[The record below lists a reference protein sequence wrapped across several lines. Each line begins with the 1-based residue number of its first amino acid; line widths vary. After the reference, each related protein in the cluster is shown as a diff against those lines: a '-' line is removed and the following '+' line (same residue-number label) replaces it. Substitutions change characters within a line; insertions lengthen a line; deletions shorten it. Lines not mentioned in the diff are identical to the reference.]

1 MPRTA
6 APVTPV
12 TVVPVD
18 ALDPADDALFVAW
31 HATDEACGIAEFG
44 DRHTAYSLDEIR
56 AADRDS
62 SERSERFAVVAV
74 AGPSAPG
81 QNVAGSAAAGPRPDV
96 RAVAAL
102 YLPLRDNPHLA
113 FSQVA
118 VHPDHR
124 RRGLATMLVTHLESR
139 CRELGRTTMT
149 VEGQRAVSRPDG
161 MTAFAHR
168 LGYQAALVD
177 LRGDLELDRVR
188 PDASFGHSSGSA
200 PAGYRFVTWWDE
212 IPEAWLEHQA
222 VLTSRMSTDAPL
234 GDLALEPENWDAAR
248 VREQWQIV
256 REQGRRMVETAA
268 VHLDSGALVG
278 YTSMAVA
285 AHTPDVAYQWDTLV
299 LREHRGHS
307 LGIRLKHANL
317 RALRTE
323 LPAVRRVVTWNA
335 DSNEPML
342 RVNRAMGF
350 ETVGVQ
356 VEWQKHL

>member
-1 MPRTA
+1 MTDS
-6 APVTPV
+6 PVTDSPV

-31 HATDEACGIAEFG
+31 HTVDEACGRSEFG
-44 DRHTAYSLDEIR
+44 DRHTAYSLEETR
-56 AADRDS
+56 VADRDS
-62 SERSERFAVVAV
+62 SERSERFAVVA
-74 AGPSAPG
+74 AEG
-81 QNVAGSAAAGPRPDV
+81 QATDV
-96 RAVAAL
+96 LAVAAL

-124 RRGLATMLVTHLESR
+124 RRGLATVLVNHLENR
-139 CRELGRTTMT
+139 CRELGRTTLT
-149 VEGQRAVSRPDG
+149 VDGQRAVSRPDG

-177 LRGDLELDRVR
+177 LRSDLELDRVR
-188 PDASFGHSSGSA
+188 LDAVLDDSLGSSPS
-200 PAGYRFVTWWDE
+200 GYRFVTWWDD
-212 IPEAWLEHQA
+212 IPEAWVDHQA

-234 GDLALEPENWDAAR
+234 GDLALEPENWDADR

-256 REQGRRMVETAA
+256 RDQGRRMVETAA
-268 VHLDSGALVG
+268 VHLDSGTLVG
-278 YTSMAVA
+278 YTAMAIA

-299 LREHRGHS
+299 LREHRGRS

-317 RALRTE
+317 RALHAE
-323 LPAVRRVVTWNA
+323 LPEVRRVVTWNA
-335 DSNEPML
+335 ETNEPML

-356 VEWQKHL
+356 VAWQKHL

>member
-1 MPRTA
+1 MSRSAA
-6 APVTPV
+6 APVSV

-18 ALDPADDALFVAW
+18 ALDPADDVLFAAW
-31 HATDEACGIAEFG
+31 HATDEACDRAEFG
-44 DRHTAYSLDEIR
+44 DRHTAYSAEEIR

-74 AGPSAPG
+74 PGPTPAGTTPAGPEPE
-81 QNVAGSAAAGPRPDV
+81 VLAA
-96 RAVAAL
+96 AAL

-124 RRGLATMLVTHLESR
+124 RRGFGTLLVAQLEGR
-139 CRELGRTTMT
+139 CRELGRTTLT
-149 VEGQRAVSRPDG
+149 VEGQRATSRPDT
-161 MTAFAHR
+161 MTAFAER

-177 LRGDLELDRVR
+177 LRSDLELDQARL
-188 PDASFGHSSGSA
+188 DAVLDESLGSA
-200 PAGYRFVTWWDE
+200 PSGYRFVTWWDD
-212 IPEAWLEHQA
+212 IPDAWVDHQA

-234 GDLALEPENWDAAR
+234 GDLALEPENWDGDR
-248 VREQWQIV
+248 VREMWQIV
-256 REQGRRMVETAA
+256 RDQGRRMVETAA
-268 VHLDSGALVG
+268 VHVGTGVLVG
-278 YTSMAVA
+278 YTSMAIA
-285 AHTPDVAYQWDTLV
+285 LHTPDVAYQWDTLV
-299 LREHRGHS
+299 LREHRGHG

-317 RALRTE
+317 RALHTE
-323 LPAVRRVVTWNA
+323 LPDVRRVVTWNA
-335 DSNEPML
+335 ESNEPML